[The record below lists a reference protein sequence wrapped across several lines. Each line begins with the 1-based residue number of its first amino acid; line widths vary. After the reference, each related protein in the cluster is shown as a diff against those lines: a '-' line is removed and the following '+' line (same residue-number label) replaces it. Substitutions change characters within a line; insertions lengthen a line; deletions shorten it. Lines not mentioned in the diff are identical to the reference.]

1 MVLLDEKRR
10 HVEVNGAYLNLL
22 GYKRDELIGR
32 PVYELVVGGPTVS
45 AERWRE
51 ILLESRFT
59 GAAELKCA
67 DGAQVRVEVAGHPE
81 VVTGRQLVLLVALRA
96 VRGRRSFREDE
107 KPEPIR
113 ELKGLTPRELEV
125 VRLIALGLSGP
136 EIADELHVAHNTVR
150 THTQNAMTK
159 MAARSRAHLVARTL
173 AEVVWDST
181 RTGDTSPRTNGAEH
195 R

>member
-22 GYKRDELIGR
+22 GYKRDELIGK
-32 PVYELVVGGPTVS
+32 PVYELVVGGPIVS

-51 ILLESRFT
+51 MLDQSRFS

-67 DGAQVRVEVAGHPE
+67 DGAQVRVEAAGHPE

-96 VRGRRSFREDE
+96 VRGRRSFREDQ
-107 KPEPIR
+107 KPELVR
-113 ELKGLTPRELEV
+113 EPKVLTAREIEV

-181 RTGDTSPRTNGAEH
+181 RTSQAPRQTNGAE